1 MSFHCECGLRLANPV
16 YPVYCRC
23 GRVHDPDGTSKTPA
37 EQPPAAWVALVRRL
51 RKPEDRGVGDTVQR
65 LASWLGGE
73 QFKKLSQKLGIPCGC
88 TQRQAEWNERWRY

>member
-23 GRVHDPDGTSKTPA
+23 GRVYRDETLKA
-37 EQPPAAWVALVRRL
+37 EPELGPPSWVLLVKRL
-51 RKPEDRGVGDTVQR
+51 RKPEDQGIGDTVQR

-73 QFKKLSQKLGIPCGC
+73 YFKLFAARLGIPCGC